1 MVLKQF
7 RTTCR
12 VADFFLSCTSLAWP
26 PSWEFTHLL
35 IAQIKWATVS
45 DSLRSLRTNEQLWA
59 NHSGRSFQKSDCER
73 IAQVS
78 YDKWATI
85 SNSLRS
91 LMINEQIACLFWLN
105 RSFTLALTKNE
116 PLAQKKLTKIIFFVT
131 FFEHLK
137 QNKWFAHSLFFIE
150 WCEWIAQVAHQKWA
164 NHSFFWVNCSSAHFS
179 QKTSNSLRKP
189 MSKFP
194 TLPKGQVYC

>member
-1 MVLKQF
+1 M
-7 RTTCR
+7 
-12 VADFFLSCTSLAWP
+12 
-26 PSWEFTHLL
+26 
-35 IAQIKWATVS
+35 S

-59 NHSGRSFQKSDCER
+59 NHSGRSFQKSDCEQ

-137 QNKWFAHSLFFIE
+137 QKQVICSFPLFYWVMWVNRSGRSPKMSKSLVFLSELLI
-150 WCEWIAQVAHQKWA
+150 C
-164 NHSFFWVNCSSAHFS
+164 SFFAKYEQFA
-179 QKTSNSLRKP
+179 QKTDEQIPNPAQRSGILLGKVRINSYQNTQRSGIWL
-189 MSKFP
+189 
-194 TLPKGQVYC
+194 G